1 MTQLFMIEIFAGT
14 AVLCSVSKQLGL
26 QNSIAV
32 DKERKRGAR
41 SSIFQLDLTQPKDR
55 ALLEEWMQSPL
66 LLWIHLAPVCGTASR
81 ARNIRRFHNDPKP
94 LRSNTDPHG
103 LPGLSQRDQTRV
115 DIANNLFCYACRVF
129 ELAHSLGVL
138 VTMENPSNSFF
149 WMTQWV
155 LDLENKIQTYKA
167 DFQVCMFGGGRD
179 KWTKMLGNFS
189 AIQSM
194 SVRCDNSHTHAPWG
208 FAYDEEGR
216 QVWATSLESRY
227 PTKMCV
233 VLASI
238 VLKVAEDNGLQL
250 KPSSLDQSSDNP
262 LAAMQDVQ
270 RSAGK
275 QPRPSKIPP
284 IVPDFSSVAVFLANT
299 AADISCRL
307 MSKLSDPLQ
316 LHTCEGVPQ
325 LVPKF
330 SRFLRIEPWSSDS
343 QGGASSTGQPDQVV
357 DDQVVDQG
365 FESCLEEGP
374 SQKRFKVSAE
384 VPLGKG
390 PSHDLS
396 AFRFKV
402 AFGLPWEWK
411 DFVAR
416 AGKSDHPFLQSMGVP
431 DDLKA
436 AVDAHVTWSAE
447 QLSKYR
453 TDWCRRWVLRAK
465 ALDDLEREDAR
476 SRSPHI
482 AEVTKGKRILLMQ
495 EMLQEI
501 EYDDIQALQILRQG
515 STLAGEVEK
524 SDIFQSQYKPC
535 LMTMNQ
541 LCQDAHRRNQLIL
554 QLTKSSGDV
563 TLDEQMLNETELEL
577 EKGWAEGPFDLQD
590 LEEGATISRR
600 FALSQG
606 QKVRMI
612 DDFSISGVNDSCII
626 HNKIDLHLVDTFVA
640 TVRHFF
646 AEASGAGVSTAL
658 VAKTYDLKSAYRQV
672 PIKASH
678 LKFAYFS
685 VYNHKLGYPQIFRL
699 KTLPFGATHSVYSFL
714 RLSRMIYSIATRG
727 LFLLTTNFYDD
738 FILASPSC
746 LQQSSKSGLEL
757 IFLLTGWTYATEG
770 KKATTF
776 DVKCKA
782 LGVEFD
788 FSGAERAVLRI
799 GNTDSRRAELLSMI
813 SGVLAKKHLDK
824 PTSLVLRGKLGF
836 ADGFMHGRLGSLVL
850 KKLSDHA
857 YGRSAKINDELSVAL
872 QAISMRLEAGKP
884 REVYAASQK
893 KVFIYTDAAYEPST
907 KVGGLGGVF
916 YAGDVQLVSWFR
928 VALDYHVCKKLGA
941 DSKESLIYE
950 LELLAA
956 VLALCLWSQDSCK
969 AVQVQFG
976 DNDSV
981 RYSLIKASAAGAI
994 GQLILNYQLRC
1005 EVACNSMTWFARVP
1019 TEANIS
1025 DYPSRMLDHES
1036 LPSALQCVSQAEAE
1050 LESILSFVEKGTS
1063 DYLGEARSAVPH
1075 FEKGAL

>member
-1 MTQLFMIEIFAGT
+1 MCVTQLFMIEIFAGT

-55 ALLEEWMQSPL
+55 ALLEEWMLSPL

-94 LRSNTDPHG
+94 LRSDSHPHG
-103 LPGLSQRDQTRV
+103 LPELSQRDQTRV
-115 DIANNLFCYACRVF
+115 DIANDLFCYACKVF
-129 ELAHSLGVL
+129 ELAHSLGIL
-138 VTMENPSNSFF
+138 ATMENPSNSFF

-155 LDLENKIQTYKA
+155 LDLTNKIQTYIA
-167 DFQVCMFGGGRD
+167 DFQVCTFGGGRD
-179 KWTKMLGNFS
+179 KWTKILGNFP

-194 SVRCDNSHTHAPWG
+194 SVRCDNNHTHAPWG

-238 VLKVAEDNGLQL
+238 VLKVAADNGLQL
-250 KPSSLDQSSDNP
+250 KPNSLDESSDNP

-270 RSAGK
+270 RSAGR

-284 IVPDFSSVAVFLANT
+284 VVPDFSSVAVFLANT

-307 MSKLSDPLQ
+307 MSKLSEPLQ
-316 LHTCEGVPQ
+316 LHTCEGIPQ
-325 LVPKF
+325 VVPKF
-330 SRFLRIEPWSSDS
+330 SRFLRIEPWSPDNH
-343 QGGASSTGQPDQVV
+343 GGDLSTGQPDQDV
-357 DDQVVDQG
+357 DQVM
-365 FESCLEEGP
+365 ESSLEEGP
-374 SQKRFKVSAE
+374 SKKKSKVLAE

-390 PSHDLS
+390 PTHDLS
-396 AFRFKV
+396 DFRFKV

-465 ALDDLEREDAR
+465 ALDEFEREDAR
-476 SRSPHI
+476 NRPPHI
-482 AEVTKGKRILLMQ
+482 AEVTKGKRLLLMQ

-501 EYDDIQALQILRQG
+501 AYDDIQALQILRQG

-524 SDIFQSQYKPC
+524 SVIFQSQYKPC
-535 LMTMNQ
+535 LMTMKQ
-541 LCQDAHRRNQLIL
+541 LCQDARRRNHLIL

-563 TLDEQMLNETELEL
+563 SLDEQMLHETELEL
-577 EKGWAEGPFDLQD
+577 EKGWAEGPFELDQ

-612 DDFSISGVNDSCII
+612 DDFSISGVNDSCVI

-646 AEASGAGVSTAL
+646 SEASGAGVSTAL

-685 VYNHKLGYPQIFRL
+685 VFNHKLGYPQIFRL

-714 RLSRMIYSIATRG
+714 RLSRMIYAIATRG

-799 GNTDSRRAELLSMI
+799 GNTDSRRAELLLMI
-813 SGVLAKKHLDK
+813 SNVLANKHLDK

-857 YGRSAKINDELSVAL
+857 YGRSAKISDELSVAL
-872 QAISMRLEAGKP
+872 QAISMRLEAGTP
-884 REVYAASQK
+884 REVCAASQRK
-893 KVFIYTDAAYEPST
+893 LFIYI
-907 KVGGLGGVF
+907 
-916 YAGDVQLVSWFR
+916 
-928 VALDYHVCKKLGA
+928 H
-941 DSKESLIYE
+941 
-950 LELLAA
+950 
-956 VLALCLWSQDSCK
+956 
-969 AVQVQFG
+969 
-976 DNDSV
+976 
-981 RYSLIKASAAGAI
+981 
-994 GQLILNYQLRC
+994 RC
-1005 EVACNSMTWFARVP
+1005 
-1019 TEANIS
+1019 
-1025 DYPSRMLDHES
+1025 
-1036 LPSALQCVSQAEAE
+1036 CV
-1050 LESILSFVEKGTS
+1050 
-1063 DYLGEARSAVPH
+1063 
-1075 FEKGAL
+1075 